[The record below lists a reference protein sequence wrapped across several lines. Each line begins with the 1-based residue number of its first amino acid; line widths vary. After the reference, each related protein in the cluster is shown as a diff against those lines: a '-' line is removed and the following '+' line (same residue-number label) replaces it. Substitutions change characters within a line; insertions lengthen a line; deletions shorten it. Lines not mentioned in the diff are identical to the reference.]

1 MCVSNFEFFKITQET
16 GLYKVN
22 GILGLA
28 PDEPKTGSSFIGAMR
43 NQELIDEEIATF
55 WLNDKS
61 IGSKV
66 TFGGF
71 LSDSIKGTLY
81 DVKLDTY
88 DNEWWTVDVTEASY
102 GPERWKNVTKAI
114 LDTGTSFILLTVQDY
129 TKFVTWVTGNVK
141 GVHCPDIIGYCST
154 TGNCS

>member
-1 MCVSNFEFFKITQET
+1 MIK
-16 GLYKVN
+16 LN

-28 PDEPKTGSSFIGAMR
+28 PDEPNTGNSFIGAMR
-43 NQELIDEEIATF
+43 DQELIDEEIATF

-71 LSDSIKGTLY
+71 LSESIWGTLY

-88 DNEWWTVDVTEASY
+88 DNEWWTVDVTRATF
-102 GPERWKNVTKAI
+102 GKTKFDNVTKAI
-114 LDTGTSFILLTVQDY
+114 LDTGTSFILLTREDY
-129 TKFVTWVTGNVK
+129 LTFTEWVVENIP
-141 GVHCPDIIGYCST
+141 GVICPDLIGYCT
-154 TGNCS
+154 TTEKCSNITESLPHITLTI